1 MNIISFQN
9 AGLIDLRAVRTFG
22 VSAKE
27 CDNPIGFF
35 GTGLKYAIAISL
47 RLGCKVTLYR
57 GLDRFDFATADVD
70 VRNSKFRVVTMN
82 GEELGFTTDL
92 GKTWEAWQAFR
103 EIYCNTTDESGSVFD
118 AYADPLPDHTTVVI
132 TGQALYS
139 AFLERDQIILTAA
152 PRWTTPRVQVHD
164 RQNHFAYFRGIR
176 TARIEHHGVMTYNVL
191 SSLDLTEDRTLKNV
205 YQFYGAVREAVV
217 TSEDESFIAKFLQ
230 APADSFEARLDLDS
244 WTTPSETFLRTLESV
259 TFRNCTNNSALRLY
273 KKHRKC
279 EMTPD
284 TVPLNRVEQIQLD
297 RAVGFCERL
306 GWHVSEYEV
315 VVTADL
321 GEHVWGRA
329 YEGRIYLNRSA
340 FMAGTKIVAGTLIE
354 EFLHLR
360 HKLADESRD
369 LQNHLL
375 NALVGM
381 GELAIG
387 EPL

>member
-1 MNIISFQN
+1 MNVVSFQN

-57 GLDRFDFATADVD
+57 GTERFDFTTKHVD
-70 VRNSKFRVVTMN
+70 MRSSKFQVVQMN
-82 GEELGFTTDL
+82 DEELGFTTDL

-103 EIYCNTTDESGSVFD
+103 EVYCNTIDEGGSIID
-118 AYADPLPDHTTVVI
+118 GYADPLPDHTTVVI
-132 TGQALYS
+132 SGQALYS
-139 AFLERDQIILTAA
+139 AYLERDQIILTAT

-164 RQNHFAYFRGIR
+164 RHNHFAYFRGIR

-217 TSEDESFIAKFLQ
+217 TSDDEGFIAKFLQ
-230 APADSFEARLDLDS
+230 APAESFEARLDLDS
-244 WTTPSETFLRTLESV
+244 WTTPSETFLRTLEVV

-273 KKHRKC
+273 KKHRRC
-279 EMTPD
+279 ELSPD
-284 TVPLNRVEQIQLD
+284 AAPLNRVEEIQMQ
-297 RAVGFCERL
+297 RAVRFCEWAGYRM
-306 GWHVSEYEV
+306 SDYEI

-321 GEHVWGRA
+321 DDRVWGRA

-354 EFLHLR
+354 EYIHLR
-360 HKLADESRD
+360 HSLADESRD

-375 NALVGM
+375 NALVSM
-381 GELAIG
+381 GELAMG